1 MTVLLLMTANTY
13 RARPFAAAA
22 RRVGLDI
29 LWGVDTPEELADTA
43 GVPLAVDFRRP
54 DSAVETI
61 VDCAQRRPLQAILAL
76 DDAASLIAARAS
88 LALGLPHNDPDAAL
102 AARDKLTMRRALQAG
117 GVPCPHFEAF
127 ALDSDPAALAAT
139 VRYPCVLKPLL
150 LNGSRGVIRANDEQE
165 FVAAWKQVL
174 TVIQKSIGD
183 RILVED
189 YLPGVEVALEGL
201 LESDGLRVLALFD
214 KPDPLEGPYFEETIY
229 VTPSRLPQ
237 TIQRAVAA
245 TTQQAA
251 TALGLRTGPVHA
263 ELRINEAGVWI
274 VEIAGRSIGGLC
286 SATLQFG
293 PTNASLEELVL
304 RQAAGLPIES
314 WEREHAARGV
324 MMIPIPTRGLLR
336 GVHGVEAAEAVA
348 GIESIEITARLNYP
362 VTPLPE
368 GESYLGFIFAH
379 GDEPA
384 HAERA
389 LREAHALLEF
399 EIEPEIGLIPV
410 SRLQNEL

>member
-150 LNGSRGVIRANDEQE
+150 LNGSRGVIRANDKQE

-174 TVIQKSIGD
+174 TV
-183 RILVED
+183 
-189 YLPGVEVALEGL
+189 
-201 LESDGLRVLALFD
+201 
-214 KPDPLEGPYFEETIY
+214 
-229 VTPSRLPQ
+229 
-237 TIQRAVAA
+237 
-245 TTQQAA
+245 
-251 TALGLRTGPVHA
+251 
-263 ELRINEAGVWI
+263 
-274 VEIAGRSIGGLC
+274 
-286 SATLQFG
+286 
-293 PTNASLEELVL
+293 
-304 RQAAGLPIES
+304 
-314 WEREHAARGV
+314 
-324 MMIPIPTRGLLR
+324 
-336 GVHGVEAAEAVA
+336 
-348 GIESIEITARLNYP
+348 
-362 VTPLPE
+362 
-368 GESYLGFIFAH
+368 
-379 GDEPA
+379 
-384 HAERA
+384 
-389 LREAHALLEF
+389 
-399 EIEPEIGLIPV
+399 
-410 SRLQNEL
+410 